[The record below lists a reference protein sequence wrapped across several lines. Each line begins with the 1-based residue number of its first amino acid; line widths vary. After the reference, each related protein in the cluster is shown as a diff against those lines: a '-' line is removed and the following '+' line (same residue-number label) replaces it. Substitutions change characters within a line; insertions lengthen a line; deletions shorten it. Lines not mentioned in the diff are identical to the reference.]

1 MRVVGRGCLSK
12 DGLEMKQKII
22 DYAVY
27 LLVRFIICAIQ
38 AIHIRTC
45 AAFARQ
51 MRWLG
56 YDVLKIR
63 RDTIDENLSFAFPE
77 KSLSERQ
84 NIARDMW
91 EHLILM
97 ICEIAQA
104 PRKVHETNWRQFF
117 SITNKREIVSYLLD
131 RRPVVLVSG
140 HYGNFEIAGFML
152 GLLGV
157 PTFTIARTLD
167 NPYLNTFLNRFRE
180 AKGQFIVAKQG
191 SAGQLDDVLA
201 QGGKL
206 VLLGDQHAGPKGCWV
221 DFLGRPASCHKAI
234 AVFPMSAAAPL
245 AVVYGRRTH
254 SPMHFEMGMQDVLD
268 PADPQAQLGG
278 VKPITQWYNQQLEI
292 LIRAFPGQYW
302 WLHRRWRDAPAK
314 LSKSATLQRTAA

>member
-1 MRVVGRGCLSK
+1 
-12 DGLEMKQKII
+12 MKQQVL

-27 LLVRFIICAIQ
+27 LLVRFLICIVQ
-38 AIHIRTC
+38 AVRMETC
-45 AAFARQ
+45 VWFARQ
-51 MRWLG
+51 MRWLC
-56 YDVLKIR
+56 YDALKIR
-63 RDTIDENLSFAFPE
+63 RDVIDENLSFAFPT
-77 KSLSERQ
+77 KSAAERAE
-84 NIARDMW
+84 IGRDMW

-97 ICEIAQA
+97 ICEVAQA
-104 PRKVHETNWRQFF
+104 PRKVHETNWRQYF
-117 SITNKREIVSYLLD
+117 SVTRKRELVSYLLD

-140 HYGNFEIAGFML
+140 HYGNFEVAGFML

-234 AVFPMSAAAPL
+234 AVFPMTAAAPL
-245 AVVYGRRTH
+245 VVVYGRRRGNA
-254 SPMHFEMGMQDVLD
+254 MQFEMGLQDLLD
-268 PADPQAQLGG
+268 PAQPGVQLGG

-292 LIRAFPGQYW
+292 MIRDYPEQYW
-302 WLHRRWRDAPAK
+302 WLHRRWRDAPPAK
-314 LSKSATLQRTAA
+314 AAKSRDLPQAA